1 MGWEWALIAV
11 ARSLG
16 LTGSRVQYWGTAQA
30 LVIILPSI
38 SSVTLQTYI
47 FLFTPQFSTLQNG
60 DKIVP
65 TIAGRL
71 DFKMHV
77 QVVGTAPGFHK
88 PSVAIRYYHE
98 IF

>member
-1 MGWEWALIAV
+1 MEMGFDCC
-11 ARSLG
+11 
-16 LTGSRVQYWGTAQA
+16 GSELRIDRQYGEDWGAAQA

-38 SSVTLQTYI
+38 SSVTLLSYV

-65 TIAGRL
+65 TMAERL

-77 QVVGTAPGFHK
+77 QVLGTAPGFHK
-88 PSVAIRYYHE
+88 LSVDIRYYHQN
-98 IF
+98 F